1 MGVVLDKGAGAGKV
15 RGVVVL
21 DERQRQVLT
30 AVTLEYLETAEP
42 VGSRAVARRHGLG
55 LSPATIRNAM
65 ADLEELGYLS
75 QPHTSAGRVPTDK
88 AFRFYVNS
96 GLGDLRL
103 PDTDVARLRQHY
115 ARPQGGVEQLMEQT
129 SFYLSAFS
137 HMTGVL
143 LAPPLKQTALARINL
158 ILLSGDRVLAVV
170 ATDAGWVSTRALSVD
185 SPVAEED
192 LRELSRQLTR
202 RFVGKTFQ
210 EILDQVSA
218 PPDPLD
224 PLRARAAALV
234 DQVFSLL
241 RDRRLYV
248 GGALNILEHR
258 ELWDLE
264 AMRMLLRAFEEK
276 AGLIDLLSALADER
290 GVQVMIGSENPVEEM
305 RECSLVAA
313 RYTYHDRVLGIL
325 GVVGPKRMPY
335 SRMIPLVD
343 ETARLV
349 TQSLSRVRH
358 ELYLPS

>member
-1 MGVVLDKGAGAGKV
+1 MAI
-15 RGVVVL
+15 L
-21 DERQRQVLT
+21 DERHREVLT
-30 AVTLEYLETAEP
+30 AVILEYLERGEP

-75 QPHTSAGRVPTDK
+75 QPHTSAGRVPTDL
-88 AFRFYVNS
+88 AFRFYVDW

-103 PDTDVARLRQHY
+103 PEGEAARLRENY
-115 ARPQGGVEQLMEQT
+115 ARPQGGSEQLMEQT
-129 SFYLSAFS
+129 SFHLSAFS
-137 HMTGVL
+137 RMTGVL
-143 LAPPLKQTALARINL
+143 LAPPLKQTPLARINL
-158 ILLSGDRVLAVV
+158 ILLSDDRVLAVV
-170 ATDAGWVSTRALSVD
+170 VTDAGWVTTRSLTVD
-185 SPVAEED
+185 APVTEED
-192 LRELSRQLTR
+192 LREWSRQLTR
-202 RFVGKTFQ
+202 RFVGKTFR

-224 PLRARAAALV
+224 PLRARAGAIV

-248 GGALNILEHR
+248 GGAPNILEHR
-258 ELWDLE
+258 EFWDLQ
-264 AMRMLLRAFEEK
+264 AMRMLLRALEEK
-276 AGLIDLLSALADER
+276 GRLIDLLSTLADER
-290 GVQVMIGSENPVEEM
+290 GVQVMIGRENPVEEM
-305 RECSLVAA
+305 QECSLVTA

-349 TQSLSRVRH
+349 SQSLSRVRH

>member
-1 MGVVLDKGAGAGKV
+1 MAA
-15 RGVVVL
+15 L

-30 AVTLEYLETAEP
+30 TVILEYLETAEP

-75 QPHTSAGRVPTDK
+75 QPHTSAGRVPTDT
-88 AFRFYVNS
+88 ALRFHVDA
-96 GLGDLRL
+96 GAGDVRL
-103 PDTDVARLRQHY
+103 PDTDAVRLRQHY
-115 ARPQGGVEQLMEQT
+115 ARPQGGIEQLMEET
-129 SFYLSAFS
+129 SLHLSAFS
-137 HMTGVL
+137 RMTGVL
-143 LAPPLKQTALARINL
+143 LAPPLKQTALVRINL

-170 ATDAGWVSTRALSVD
+170 ATDAGWISTRTLTVD
-185 SPVAEED
+185 SPATEED

-202 RFVGKTFQ
+202 RFAGKSFQ
-210 EILDQVSA
+210 EILDEVSS

-224 PLRARAAALV
+224 PLRARAGALV

-258 ELWDLE
+258 EFWDLE
-264 AMRMLLRAFEEK
+264 AMRMLLRAFEDK
-276 AGLIDLLSALADER
+276 ARLIDLLSTLADER
-290 GVQVMIGSENPVEEM
+290 GVQVMIGSENPVAEM

-349 TQSLSRVRH
+349 SQSLSRVRH